1 MEKFWLIIGF
11 IAQVLFF
18 MRFLIQWVVSEKK
31 GESVIPI
38 QFWYLSIAGSLMLLA
53 YSIWRKDP
61 VFILGQCMGSVI
73 YVRNLSLIYRKQSRY
88 EV

>member
-1 MEKFWLIIGF
+1 MEKFWLVIGF

-18 MRFLIQWVVSEKK
+18 LRFLIQWVVSEKK
-31 GESVIPI
+31 GESVIPV
-38 QFWYLSIAGSLMLLA
+38 QFWYLSIVGSLMLLA

-61 VFILGQCMGSVI
+61 VFILGQCTGSVI
-73 YVRNLSLIYRKQSRY
+73 YVRNLSLIYRRQSAR

>member
-1 MEKFWLIIGF
+1 MTKLWITIGL

-18 MRFLIQWVVSEKK
+18 LRFLIQWVVSEKK
-31 GESVIPI
+31 GESVIPV

-61 VFILGQCMGSVI
+61 VFILGQCMGAVI
-73 YVRNLSLIYRKQSRY
+73 YVRNLSLIYKKQSIRG
-88 EV
+88 V

>member
-18 MRFLIQWVVSEKK
+18 MRFLIQWIVSEKK

-38 QFWYLSIAGSLMLLA
+38 QFWYLSIIGGLMLLG

-73 YVRNLSLIYRKQSRY
+73 YVRNLSLIYRRQSAR

>member
-1 MEKFWLIIGF
+1 MDKFWIAIGF
-11 IAQVLFF
+11 VAQILFF

-31 GESVIPI
+31 GESIIPI
-38 QFWYLSIAGSLMLLA
+38 QFWYLSIIGSLMLLV

-61 VFILGQCMGSVI
+61 VFIVGQCMGSVI
-73 YVRNLSLIYRKQSRY
+73 YVRNLSLIYKKKSLR